1 MRRLNA
7 AVAVQ
12 GAPFAAVAADYL
24 DGEGLG
30 PALQGEAEPS
40 AQGAWLRPGA
50 PALFCVPGS
59 TYS

>member
-30 PALQGEAEPS
+30 PALQGRLNLPPREPGS
-40 AQGAWLRPGA
+40 RPGA